1 MKWTLRKILSGW
13 RNETLG
19 GDDPNGEMSEQ
30 VLRGKELSINKT
42 FLWK

>member
-19 GDDPNGEMSEQ
+19 GDDPNGEMSERER
-30 VLRGKELSINKT
+30 VKY
-42 FLWK
+42 